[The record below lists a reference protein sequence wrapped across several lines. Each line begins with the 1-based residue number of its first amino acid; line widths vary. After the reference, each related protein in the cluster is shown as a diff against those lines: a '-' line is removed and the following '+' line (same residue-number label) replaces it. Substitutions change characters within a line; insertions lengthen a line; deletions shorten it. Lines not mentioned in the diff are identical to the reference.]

1 MVCASFKGH
10 YAALISDSSTPARSF
25 KTTNTGT
32 IALRGVPA
40 LLPPSFRRY
49 QIILHG
55 DRGNGVRETWLR
67 FLRSGVPAGSRTRV
81 DVNASPKSYP
91 LCHHVT
97 AV

>member
-40 LLPPSFRRY
+40 LLY
-49 QIILHG
+49 C
-55 DRGNGVRETWLR
+55 T
-67 FLRSGVPAGSRTRV
+67 
-81 DVNASPKSYP
+81 
-91 LCHHVT
+91 VT
-97 AV
+97 EATGCEKLD